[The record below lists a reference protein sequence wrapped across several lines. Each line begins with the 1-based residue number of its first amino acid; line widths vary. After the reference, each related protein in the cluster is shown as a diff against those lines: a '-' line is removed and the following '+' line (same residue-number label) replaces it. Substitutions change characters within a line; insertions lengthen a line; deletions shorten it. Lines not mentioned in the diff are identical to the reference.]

1 MIVKLKM
8 DDSDMDEG
16 LRNAEKKAS
25 GFGSKVSKGIGKVT
39 KAIGAA
45 TVAGAA
51 VVGKVVKESV
61 SAFGEFQQLEGGIQT
76 LFGKDAPAML
86 NNASKAFKT
95 AGVSANQYME
105 MAIQSSAAM
114 ITSLEG
120 DTAKAAKL
128 MDQSIIDMSDNVNK
142 MGTSME
148 SIQNAYRGFSRGNFT
163 MLDNLALGYAGT
175 KEGMKQL
182 LDRANEINKAHGK
195 MSDYAIDSY
204 ADIVEAIH
212 VVQTEMGIT
221 GTTAK
226 EAGDTITGSAGSA
239 KAAWED
245 LKVAM
250 ASGDDAKLTAG
261 IDNLINS
268 VTVMAQNIIPIVER
282 ALTGVGQLVEKVAPI
297 IAERLPKLVEDI
309 LPGLLSA
316 AGSLI
321 DGVITALPSLISTL
335 VNTLPRLI
343 QQVINAIRK
352 NLPAILK
359 AIVNGL
365 RTFIPEI
372 FKMGTQL
379 LTELANG
386 MGDGSTIVDTVIEIF
401 DVLITTISDNLPQI
415 LEAGITIIGKI
426 AEGIVNNLD
435 KIVSAILDGIQM
447 LIQAIV
453 DNLPTILEKGKDIV
467 LNLVQGIVRNAPKIL
482 TAIVQALTNLVQTII
497 DHLPEIL
504 ETGVQIILELA
515 EGLVQAIPDLIAR
528 LPEIIT
534 SLAEG
539 LLSPDNIAKIFE
551 AGVSLIGNL
560 FEGLLDGDFLGALAD
575 IGKALL
581 GAVGAA
587 FGALF
592 ELGGKI
598 VGKIFE
604 GIKSAWET
612 VKSWVSD
619 AISSIGNSF
628 DAMEQRIKTQDPNY
642 DPNRDWWEKTGKGLE
657 QRRQAILTANNRNN
671 AQQSAS
677 SYAQI
682 AIHNYMGNKKT
693 ASVIYQTGAARNARG
708 AGH

>member
-1 MIVKLKM
+1 MDAFTLIVKLKM

-250 ASGDDAKLTAG
+250 ASGDDSKLTAG

-352 NLPAILK
+352 NLPPILK

-379 LTELANG
+379 LTDLANG
-386 MGDGSTIVDTVIEIF
+386 MGDGSKLTDTIIELFNTIIQA
-401 DVLITTISDNLPQI
+401 ITDNLPQI
-415 LEAGITIIGKI
+415 LQAGLTIIEKL
-426 AEGIVNNLD
+426 ALGIVNNLD
-435 KIVSAILDGIQM
+435 KIIDAVVQAVVAFGKTIIENLPMILQKGKEILLKLVQGITENLPKIVDAIIEGIQM
-447 LIQAIV
+447 LLQAII
-453 DNLPTILEKGKDIV
+453 DN
-467 LNLVQGIVRNAPKIL
+467 
-482 TAIVQALTNLVQTII
+482 
-497 DHLPEIL
+497 LPEIL
-504 ETGVQIILELA
+504 QAGIELIVELA
-515 EGLVQAIPDLIAR
+515 RGLVEAIPRLIEKI
-528 LPEIIT
+528 PEIIQ
-534 SLAEG
+534 AIFDA
-539 LLSPDNIAKIFE
+539 LLSPESIGKILD
-551 AGVSLIGNL
+551 AGFQLIGKL
-560 FEGLLDGDFLGALAD
+560 FEGLLSGDFLGALGD
-575 IGKALL
+575 IAGALL

-587 FGALF
+587 AGALL

-598 VGKIFE
+598 VGKILE
-604 GIKSAWET
+604 GIKGAWNT
-612 VKSWVSD
+612 VVDWVEGQLENLL
-619 AISSIGNSF
+619 GNP
-628 DAMEQRIKTQDPNY
+628 MEKYEDPNY
-642 DPNRDWWEKTGKGLE
+642 DPNREWWEKTGKGLE